1 MPPIRPRLVQLL
13 AAMIRRA
20 LIRRAA
26 DRPSQPAD
34 HPHSPRPLK
43 YGWAFAITAAVLA
56 ELLLGCR
63 EPLHPLVLQ
72 FLVLAGL
79 ERTCDQP
86 EPPPAPQ
93 VREPEA
99 LTVGPQQT
107 SEASDQ
113 PPGPAAG
120 AGASSGPPGG

>member
-1 MPPIRPRLVQLL
+1 MLPTLARLDQLL
-13 AAMIRRA
+13 AAKLRRA

-26 DRPSQPAD
+26 ERPSQPAD
-34 HPHSPRPLK
+34 HPHSPRNLK
-43 YGWAFAITAAVLA
+43 YGWAFANTAAVLA
-56 ELLLGCR
+56 Q
-63 EPLHPLVLQ
+63 LVLQ